1 MDFKIDNVYSAVDA
15 DTLKPGTKA
24 IFGDNMEQLR
34 TFVKKEIGIATLDCV
49 LDEGNALRFVSA
61 ITNRPYALAYVLY
74 DRLTWKDLKV
84 GDVIT
89 NGRYISMIHEIDYEA
104 DDDTHVLAGSNW
116 INDEELKDWRKYDLR

>member
-1 MDFKIDNVYSAVDA
+1 MN
-15 DTLKPGTKA
+15 
-24 IFGDNMEQLR
+24 
-34 TFVKKEIGIATLDCV
+34 KKEIGIATLDCV

-89 NGRYISMIHEIDYEA
+89 DGERISMVITIDFSPDAGAFHIQTGAEWIS
-104 DDDTHVLAGSNW
+104 DD
-116 INDEELKDWRKYDLR
+116 ELKNWRRT